1 MKIKVLLYFTV
12 SIFVIYFISIAGTGC
27 AQIGAPTGGPK
38 DSIPP
43 ELVNAVPKLMATNF
57 KGNKIILNFN
67 EYIDVQDITNNLL
80 VSPLPK
86 INPTVEYKL
95 KTVTVKLKD
104 TLIDNTTYTINFGN
118 AIKDNNEGNPFRNFS
133 YVFSTGKT
141 IDSLQISGNVIIAET
156 GKADSTIIALLYQN
170 ADDSAVQK
178 RKPNYIAKLDS
189 SGNFTFKYLAAGAYK
204 IYALRDGDGGKFY
217 NTKIEMFAFADSMV
231 TAAESFSPIKL
242 YAYEEEKESK
252 KIPKPSPAAIKKTDP
267 IEKKL
272 RYANNLT
279 NNKQDLLS
287 NLLLTVNHPLK
298 NVDSKKLILTDT
310 NYKAIPTNVSLDS
323 TQKIISIQA
332 KWKEGADYRLVVS
345 KDAFTDTSG
354 TQLTKQDT
362 IRFSAKQNIEYGNLL
377 LRFSNL
383 SSVVHPILQFIK
395 EAEIYKTIP
404 ITSEQWSDKLFAPGE
419 YELRIFF
426 DTNNNGKWDP
436 GSYAKKLQPE
446 KTITLDSK
454 LSIKANWDNER
465 EIKF

>member
-1 MKIKVLLYFTV
+1 MKIKVLLYFTA

-43 ELVNAVPKLMATNF
+43 ELLNAVPKLMATNF

-133 YVFSTGKT
+133 YVFSTGNT
-141 IDSLQISGNVIIAET
+141 IDSLQISGNVMIAET

-178 RKPNYIAKLDS
+178 RKPNFIAKLDS

-287 NLLLTVNHPLK
+287 NLLLTVNNPLK

-362 IRFSAKQNIEYGNLL
+362 IRFSTKQNIEYGNLL

-426 DTNNNGKWDP
+426 DTNSNGKWDP